1 MTHSL
6 FNNIFFETHSELNSL
21 KQELKQ
27 LEVTYLCN
35 NNNDVDLSKLDHIE
49 PQPQQKHINDDSVE
63 TVFTPEQIE
72 KFYQIY
78 QWNIIE
84 NVNEHENN
92 NDELKKNLTKLDK
105 KAQ

>member
-21 KQELKQ
+21 KQKLKQ
-27 LEVTYLCN
+27 LEVTCLCN
-35 NNNDVDLSKLDHIE
+35 NNNDVDLSNLDHVE
-49 PQPQQKHINDDSVE
+49 PQSQQKHINDDSVE

-78 QWNIIE
+78 Q
-84 NVNEHENN
+84 
-92 NDELKKNLTKLDK
+92 
-105 KAQ
+105 